1 MRGNNSEMVL
11 YFKNVN
17 ERIKAFEKNEIV
29 KGKTTVVNKNSKHKF
44 YFISILLFSIVDF
57 FLLLLLL
64 LSARFNK
71 KKKLSLV
78 YTTANLCSFHKGK
91 YSERIIQNATI
102 ENKVYINQGRE
113 TIIKTIDNHK
123 VYNIGGLVKLIALV
137 FYLRDKEN
145 KLIRAYSFVNNFI
158 LYVFYGNKVYLLCHY
173 DLNGISIVFSKHRK
187 KINLIEV
194 QHGGMINYPAYSL
207 PSPVKIADAFIV
219 RNKQTIAYLK
229 THLNKNYTDIIY
241 TVLPYPKTVN
251 VVKEGIHILYAST
264 VEVGGIYPSFLEYIK
279 TFASASTTVSIRLH
293 PRELNKKAVFEEQ
306 LSTIKNPTV
315 FDVSKCWLS
324 SNTTENLIIVSP
336 WSSII
341 EEAYDN
347 GFKVIILDILGK
359 ERYSYLID
367 DKNVFYASNTSE
379 ITTVLKGLTENN
391 L

>member
-1 MRGNNSEMVL
+1 MNNAEMIL
-11 YFKNVN
+11 CFKNVN
-17 ERIKAFEKNEIV
+17 DRILTFEKKER
-29 KGKTTVVNKNSKHKF
+29 GEEPTVINKNKGGKF
-44 YFISILLFSIVDF
+44 HFISILLFSIVDF

-64 LSARFNK
+64 LSARFK

-219 RNKQTIAYLK
+219 KNEQTVAYLE

-251 VVKEGIHILYAST
+251 VVQQGIHILYAST
-264 VEVGGIYPSFLEYIK
+264 VEIGGFHPVFLHFLENHRLEK
-279 TFASASTTVSIRLH
+279 LSVNIRLH
-293 PRELNKKAVFEEQ
+293 PREKEKKIIFESE
-306 LSTIKNPTV
+306 IKKHQVNYK
-315 FDVSKCWLS
+315 FDDSKNWLE
-324 SNTTENLIIVSP
+324 SNTISNLIVISP

-341 EEAYDN
+341 EEAVDN
-347 GFKVIILDILGK
+347 GFKTIIIDEVGK
-359 ERYSYLID
+359 KRYSNYL
-367 DKNVFYASNTSE
+367 
-379 ITTVLKGLTENN
+379 ENN
-391 L
+391 NCFYSENLMHGEFIK

>member
-1 MRGNNSEMVL
+1 MRLNNAEMIL
-11 YFKNVN
+11 CFKNVN
-17 ERIKAFEKNEIV
+17 DRILTFEKKER
-29 KGKTTVVNKNSKHKF
+29 GEEPTVINKNKGGKF
-44 YFISILLFSIVDF
+44 HFISILLFSIVDF

-64 LSARFNK
+64 LSARFK

-219 RNKQTIAYLK
+219 KNEQTVAYLE

-251 VVKEGIHILYAST
+251 VVQQGIHILYAST
-264 VEVGGIYPSFLEYIK
+264 VEIGGFHPVFLHFLENHRLEK
-279 TFASASTTVSIRLH
+279 LSVNIRLH
-293 PRELNKKAVFEEQ
+293 PREKEKKIIFESE
-306 LSTIKNPTV
+306 IKKHQVNYK
-315 FDVSKCWLS
+315 FDDSKNWLE
-324 SNTTENLIIVSP
+324 SNTISNLIVISP

-341 EEAYDN
+341 EEAVDN
-347 GFKVIILDILGK
+347 GFKTIIIDEVGK
-359 ERYSYLID
+359 KRYSNYL
-367 DKNVFYASNTSE
+367 
-379 ITTVLKGLTENN
+379 ENN
-391 L
+391 NCFYSENLMHGEFIK